1 MAAKKQK
8 AKAEQTAQPKAQK
21 PKEEKLNWTKR
32 LYIKG
37 FGFVDVGDRASQEAL
52 AIFRKAVKGNTPPVN
67 EDDYLTK

>member
-1 MAAKKQK
+1 MAKKQQKASPK
-8 AKAEQTAQPKAQK
+8 AKQTQ

-37 FGFVDVGDRASQEAL
+37 FGFVDVGERASQEAL

-67 EDDYLTK
+67 EDDYLTKE